1 MCKQRGP
8 QSPENTVSLGHGV
21 IDAKGMVG
29 RVEGR
34 WEVAERT
41 HGMVTVALGGPLAPL
56 GTEGHVGKVSFRRIR
71 NTLERTQPQTPV
83 GGLPVA
89 PVFVNHARRGQRV

>member
-56 GTEGHVGKVSFRRIR
+56 GTEGTPGSRRQGYGLKEILRMSILWLLCLVFSFAS
-71 NTLERTQPQTPV
+71 PDSS
-83 GGLPVA
+83 
-89 PVFVNHARRGQRV
+89 